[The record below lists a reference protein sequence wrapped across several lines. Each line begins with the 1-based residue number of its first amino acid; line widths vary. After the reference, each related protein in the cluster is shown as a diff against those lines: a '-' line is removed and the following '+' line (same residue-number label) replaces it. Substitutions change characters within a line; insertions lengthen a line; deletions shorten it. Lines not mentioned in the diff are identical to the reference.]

1 MRDFK
6 TLYTLEERNKI
17 VAYIIEKD
25 IAFVEREDMLDDY
38 EESLNHM
45 YESATDLEIQATYEA
60 WKKESEPSLKEHEMH
75 NKIEDLYILENKL
88 VFAIVDAEEDIKTFN
103 KDLKQVRESIKNISD
118 LVNIEIKSE
127 ILNR

>member
-17 VAYIIEKD
+17 VAYIIDQD
-25 IAFVEREDMLDDY
+25 IALATREDMLDEY
-38 EESLNHM
+38 EESLMNM
-45 YESATDLEIQATYEA
+45 YESATDLEIQATYNA
-60 WKKESEPSLKEHEMH
+60 WKKDDAPSLKEQEMH
-75 NKIEDLYILENKL
+75 NKIEDLYLLENKL
-88 VFAIVDAEEDIKTFN
+88 IFGIVDAEEDIKTFN
-103 KDLKQVRESIKNISD
+103 KELKQVRELIKNISN